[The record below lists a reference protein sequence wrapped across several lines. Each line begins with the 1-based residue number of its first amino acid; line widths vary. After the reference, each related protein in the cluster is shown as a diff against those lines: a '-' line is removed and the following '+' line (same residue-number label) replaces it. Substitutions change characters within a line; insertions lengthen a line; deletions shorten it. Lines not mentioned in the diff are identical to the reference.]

1 MANVTFSPAVR
12 QNLLSMQ
19 NTAAMMAQTNNRL
32 ATGLK
37 VNSAVDNPQS
47 YFTAEGLN
55 YRAADL
61 SGLLDNMNLAV
72 QTLNAA
78 SKGID
83 GIQKLVAQ
91 AKSTA
96 NQALQTKVVA
106 TTLETAVTAK
116 DYSGSG
122 NSKTLTIEFGSTSTS
137 ITLTQNITSA
147 GVLKE
152 AVSAAGISGLTVTN
166 SGANVTFSVASGED
180 IEIGG
185 TSTGSGNALAG
196 TLTSTNGTSRATYVD
211 QFNQLLTQIDQLAG
225 DAGFN
230 GVNLLESGTT
240 LAVNFNEKQTSKLD
254 ITGVALNA
262 AGLSLTSVS
271 NSGWGSKSGIEATIA
286 KLDAATST
294 LRAQATAFGNN
305 LSVVNNRQTFT
316 KGMIETLQ
324 TGAANL
330 TVADINEESAS
341 LLALQTR
348 QSLATTALSISN
360 QSEQSVL
367 RLF

>member
-1 MANVTFSPAVR
+1 MSNIAFSPAVR
-12 QNLLSMQ
+12 QNLLAMQ
-19 NTAAMMAQTNNRL
+19 DTAAMMAQTNNRL

-37 VNSAVDNPQS
+37 VSTAVDNPQS
-47 YFTAEGLN
+47 FFTAQGLN
-55 YRAADL
+55 NRASDL
-61 SGLLDNMNLAV
+61 SGLLDNMGLAV
-72 QTLNAA
+72 NTLNAA

-83 GIQKLVAQ
+83 AIQKLVAQ

-96 NQALQTKVVA
+96 NQALQTADVA

-122 NSKTLTIEFGSTSTS
+122 NSKTLTIEIGSTSTS

-147 GVLKE
+147 GVLKT
-152 AVSAAGISGLTVTN
+152 AISAAGIAGLTITE
-166 SGANVTFSVASGED
+166 SGGNISFSVASGED
-180 IEIGG
+180 LELGG
-185 TSTGSGNALAG
+185 TSTGSGNLLAG
-196 TLTSTNGTSRATYVD
+196 TVTSTNGEANRKVYMD
-211 QFNQLLTQIDQLAG
+211 QFNDLLTQIDELSG
-225 DAGFN
+225 DASFN
-230 GVNLLESGTT
+230 GVNLLQSGTT
-240 LAVNFNEKQTSKLD
+240 LAVNFNEDQSSKLD
-254 ITGVALNA
+254 IEGVALDA
-262 AGLSLTSVS
+262 AGLSLS
-271 NSGWGSKSGIEATIA
+271 
-286 KLDAATST
+286 AATNWTADSAINAVISSLDSAKTT

-316 KGMIETLQ
+316 KGLIDTLNS
-324 TGAANL
+324 GAASL
-330 TVADINEESAS
+330 TVADINEESAG

>member
-12 QNLLSMQ
+12 QNLLAMQ
-19 NTAAMMAQTNNRL
+19 DTAAMMAQTNNRL

-37 VNSAVDNPQS
+37 VNTAVDNPQS
-47 YFTAEGLN
+47 YFTAQGLN
-55 YRAADL
+55 NRASDL

-96 NQALQTKVVA
+96 NQALQTKVVE
-106 TTLETAVTAK
+106 TTLETAVSVK
-116 DYSGSG
+116 NYSGSG
-122 NSKTLTIEFGSTSTS
+122 NSETLTIEFGDVSTS

-147 GVLKE
+147 GVLQG
-152 AVSAAGISGLTVTN
+152 AIAAANIDGLTVTN
-166 SGANVTFSVASGED
+166 SGANLTFTVASGD
-180 IEIGG
+180 ALTLGG
-185 TSTGSGNALAG
+185 TATGTGEALAG
-196 TLTSTNGTSRATYVD
+196 TLTASNGTSRSTYVD

-225 DAGFN
+225 DASFN
-230 GVNLLESGTT
+230 GVNLLEVGTT
-240 LAVNFNEKQTSKLD
+240 LAVNFNETQSSKLD
-254 ITGVALNA
+254 ISGVALNS
-262 AGLSLTSVS
+262 AGLSLTSVGS
-271 NSGWGSKSGIEATIA
+271 TAWGSKSGIEATIA
-286 KLDAATST
+286 KLDSATTT
-294 LRAQATAFGNN
+294 LRAQSTAFGNN
-305 LSVVNNRQTFT
+305 LSVVNNRQAFT
-316 KGMIETLQ
+316 KGLIETLQ